1 MSLEREKERKR
12 ERERERERK
21 RERER
26 VLKRSLRLCSSL
38 NDVNENLHLRKLN
51 VGGTL

>member
-1 MSLEREKERKR
+1 MLKIRGRIKERKR

-26 VLKRSLRLCSSL
+26 LIYVSKRKRILKK
-38 NDVNENLHLRKLN
+38 EKK
-51 VGGTL
+51 